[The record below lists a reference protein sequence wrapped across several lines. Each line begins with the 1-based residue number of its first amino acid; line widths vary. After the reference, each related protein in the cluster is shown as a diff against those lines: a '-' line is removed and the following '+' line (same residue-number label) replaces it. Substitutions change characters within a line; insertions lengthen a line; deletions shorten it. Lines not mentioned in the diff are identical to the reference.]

1 MTGEVEDMSTNTERL
16 TASRPLS
23 VTMWFALAAV
33 LLTIAATITLAV
45 VKERAAPVAPV
56 TAITPATS
64 FSAEDAAGRIR
75 ATWADGAAT
84 GFDTVGAAARIQAT
98 WAHPATET
106 VISPPSARIEATWA
120 RT

>member
-16 TASRPLS
+16 AAPRPLS

-33 LLTIAATITLAV
+33 LLTLATAITLAV
-45 VKERAAPVAPV
+45 VKERAAPV
-56 TAITPATS
+56 TTTTPATS

-98 WAHPATET
+98 WAHPAPET